1 MINRKFLTILITLTL
16 TIAARGVKIA
26 DITVLQGQRENK
38 LITVGL
44 VVGLNGTGDGGNF
57 LPAIQPLAQF
67 LQTFN
72 NVSYSPIDLRSVKNV
87 ALVSVQA
94 EIGRNGAREGQKIDV
109 TVSAI
114 GSAKSLKGGNLLM
127 IPMRG
132 PSKTDLTVFA
142 LASGPVSVD
151 PNNPTTGVIKGGAQM
166 EQNVFNEYIQ
176 NNTFT
181 LVIDDAHA
189 GWSMASAI
197 ADRINEEVAVQ
208 QVRQQTAKAIDPKNV
223 LVVIPAAEQ
232 QDPANFIALIQ
243 NLPLLMP
250 EKTAQVTINA
260 RTGTIVADENVTIS
274 PVTIS
279 YKGMTISTD
288 MLVKQL
294 KEQADKNKQ
303 AFEMPEFVNLGLLID
318 AMNYLTM
325 PVEDRIAII
334 RELARGGHLQG
345 QMVEQP

>member
-1 MINRKFLTILITLTL
+1 MTSKNILTFLIATTLT
-16 TIAARGVKIA
+16 TAVYGVKIS
-26 DITVLQGQRENK
+26 DITSLQGQRENK
-38 LITVGL
+38 LISLGL

-57 LPAIQPLAQF
+57 APAIQPLAAFIQH
-67 LQTFN
+67 FN
-72 NVSYSPIDLRSVKNV
+72 NIALNLNDLKAAKNV

-94 EIGRNGAREGQKIDV
+94 EIGPNGAREGQKIDV

-114 GSAKSLKGGNLLM
+114 GAAKSLKGGNLLM

-132 PSKTDLTVFA
+132 PNKTDITVYA
-142 LASGPVSVD
+142 LASGPISVD

-166 EQNVFNEYIQ
+166 EQDVFNTFIQ
-176 NNTFT
+176 GNTFT

-189 GWSMASAI
+189 GWSMASTV
-197 ADRINEEVAVQ
+197 ADAINEAVSVQHIQ
-208 QVRQQTAKAIDPKNV
+208 QQIAKAIDPKNV
-223 LVVIPAAEQ
+223 MVIIPKAEQ
-232 QDPANFIALIQ
+232 NDPANFIALVQ
-243 NLPLLMP
+243 GLPLLMP
-250 EKTAQVTINA
+250 ERTAQVTINA

-279 YKGMTISTD
+279 YKGMTISTE
-288 MLVKQL
+288 MLVKHL
-294 KEQADKNKQ
+294 REQAEKSKQ
-303 AFEMPEFVNLGLLID
+303 PFEMPEFVNLSLLID

-345 QMVEQP
+345 QLVEKP